1 MIVYWKKNSAA
12 LNCWKNKILFL
23 KVQRKFLTKEQAL
36 QKLRQY
42 CAYQERSHNEVRQKL
57 YELGIHKPHHDEIIS
72 TLIEEDY
79 LNEERFAKA
88 FAGGKFRMKDW
99 GRKKIYYAL
108 KEKKVSEY
116 SIKLAMKEI
125 DEEAYL
131 KNIREL
137 VEEKYESLKDDQYL
151 TRKKKTIDYMI
162 QKGYEFD
169 LVTKA
174 VNEITGK

>member
-1 MIVYWKKNSAA
+1 LVA
-12 LNCWKNKILFL
+12 LNCWKNNTIKLQ
-23 KVQRKFLTKEQAL
+23 KKFLTKEEAL

-42 CAYQERSHNEVRQKL
+42 CAYQERSHYEVQQKL
-57 YELGIHKPHHDEIIS
+57 YQLGIRKSEHDEVIS

-116 SIKLAMKEI
+116 SIKQAMKEI
-125 DEEAYL
+125 DEAEYA
-131 KNIREL
+131 KNLNEL
-137 VEEKYESLKDDQYL
+137 VAERYESLKDEQYL
-151 TRKKKTIDYMI
+151 VRKKKTIDFLI
-162 QKGYEFD
+162 QKGYEYE
-169 LVTKA
+169 LVSRA
-174 VNEITGK
+174 VNQLSEK

>member
-1 MIVYWKKNSAA
+1 MQK
-12 LNCWKNKILFL
+12 
-23 KVQRKFLTKEQAL
+23 KFLTKEQAL

-42 CAYQERSHNEVRQKL
+42 CAYQERSHYEVQQKL
-57 YELGIHKPHHDEIIS
+57 YELGIRRQEQDEVIA

-116 SIKLAMKEI
+116 SIKQAMKEI
-125 DEEAYL
+125 DDEDYKQNL
-131 KNIREL
+131 KEL
-137 VEEKYESLKDDQYL
+137 AQGKYELLKDEQHIV
-151 TRKKKTIDYMI
+151 RKRKTIDYML
-162 QKGYEFD
+162 QKGYELD

-174 VNEITGK
+174 INELAEK

>member
-1 MIVYWKKNSAA
+1 MQK
-12 LNCWKNKILFL
+12 
-23 KVQRKFLTKEQAL
+23 KFLTKEEAL

-42 CAYQERSHNEVRQKL
+42 CAYQERSHYEVQQKL
-57 YELGIHKPHHDEIIS
+57 YELGIRKNDQDEVIA

-79 LNEERFAKA
+79 LNEGRFAKA

-108 KEKKVSEY
+108 KEKRVSEY
-116 SIKLAMKEI
+116 SIKQAMKEI
-125 DEEAYL
+125 DDEAYKQNL
-131 KNIREL
+131 KEL
-137 VEEKYESLKDDQYL
+137 AEEKYESLKDEQYL
-151 TRKKKTIDYMI
+151 VRKKKTIDYML

-174 VNEITGK
+174 VTELTEK

>member
-1 MIVYWKKNSAA
+1 M
-12 LNCWKNKILFL
+12 
-23 KVQRKFLTKEQAL
+23 QRKILTKEEAL

-42 CAYQERSHNEVRQKL
+42 CVYQERSHSEVQQKL
-57 YELGIHKPHHDEIIS
+57 YEMGIRKQDHDEIIS

-116 SIKLAMKEI
+116 NIKQAMKEI
-125 DEEAYL
+125 DETEYFKNL
-131 KNIREL
+131 KEL
-137 VEEKYESLKDDQYL
+137 ADEKYESLKDEQYL
-151 TRKKKTIDYMI
+151 VRKKKTIDYLI

-169 LVTKA
+169 LVIKTL
-174 VNEITGK
+174 NEIGGK